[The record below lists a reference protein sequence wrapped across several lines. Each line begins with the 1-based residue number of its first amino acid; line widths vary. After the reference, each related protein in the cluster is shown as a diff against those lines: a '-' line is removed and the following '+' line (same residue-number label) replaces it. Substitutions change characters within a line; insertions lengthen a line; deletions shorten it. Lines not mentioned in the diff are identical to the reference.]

1 MSTTR
6 REVPVTSI
14 YAKAVFTG
22 NVSGDVTTITS
33 VTFTQNE
40 DDWLLGVK
48 KEDMPSVMIID
59 GKQYRWTVNSYFTLN
74 TIVAQG
80 TWVKKATLNIGTKL
94 TIRKPFF
101 KIVYG
106 QNPTQEGTEMTF
118 SFYDLGSFTPYGF
131 NPGAS
136 EFEIDGKTAVPINIE
151 NANEDSLFSVKLSS
165 DATYRFKW
173 AIGSKSYTLDKKTSG
188 ATKINTSYTIPK
200 SWNEEIKNST
210 AGSCTLSVQVL
221 FGSQVYQSRDTAV
234 RATVPDDCVPV
245 INSISIADTKGHVP
259 TAWGMFVEHN
269 SNIAITAANITKSYG
284 ADIVS
289 VNMELNDRTYYG
301 TPSALPQSY
310 TLEDYGIMDVTVK
323 IRDTRGRTAEKTAKV
338 TVVEYNPPTIQV
350 DSMRCGQDG
359 TLENEGVYFLATT
372 DSTYSTCNGK
382 NKATLQIQ
390 YKLSSQDVYT
400 SAVKELPIGD
410 ATTVCGGDLNTE
422 FSYDVR
428 YVLKD
433 TFNTVTVIDFVSTA
447 VYAMHFLHGG
457 RGVAF
462 GSKAT
467 VENAVDFTFDAI
479 FRHGVKFIKSDG
491 SEVTMQQILKK
502 LGL

>member
-1 MSTTR
+1 MGDWIKVVYAGQKNVRGDKDQYKLHHTEKLEEENKNVQR
-6 REVPVTSI
+6 DPAHFQFKCCLVTGISI
-14 YAKAVFTG
+14 KGYCG
-22 NVSGDVTTITS
+22 EGDS
-33 VTFTQNE
+33 
-40 DDWLLGVK
+40 
-48 KEDMPSVMIID
+48 
-59 GKQYRWTVNSYFTLN
+59 
-74 TIVAQG
+74 
-80 TWVKKATLNIGTKL
+80 
-94 TIRKPFF
+94 
-101 KIVYG
+101 
-106 QNPTQEGTEMTF
+106 
-118 SFYDLGSFTPYGF
+118 
-131 NPGAS
+131 
-136 EFEIDGKTAVPINIE
+136 
-151 NANEDSLFSVKLSS
+151 
-165 DATYRFKW
+165 
-173 AIGSKSYTLDKKTSG
+173 
-188 ATKINTSYTIPK
+188 
-200 SWNEEIKNST
+200 
-210 AGSCTLSVQVL
+210 
-221 FGSQVYQSRDTAV
+221 
-234 RATVPDDCVPV
+234 PDDCVPV
-245 INSISIADTKGHVP
+245 INSISIADTKGRVP

-390 YKLSSQDVYT
+390 YKLSSQGVYT
-400 SAVKELPIGD
+400 SAVKELPIGE

>member
-1 MSTTR
+1 M
-6 REVPVTSI
+6 
-14 YAKAVFTG
+14 
-22 NVSGDVTTITS
+22 
-33 VTFTQNE
+33 
-40 DDWLLGVK
+40 
-48 KEDMPSVMIID
+48 
-59 GKQYRWTVNSYFTLN
+59 
-74 TIVAQG
+74 
-80 TWVKKATLNIGTKL
+80 
-94 TIRKPFF
+94 
-101 KIVYG
+101 
-106 QNPTQEGTEMTF
+106 
-118 SFYDLGSFTPYGF
+118 
-131 NPGAS
+131 
-136 EFEIDGKTAVPINIE
+136 
-151 NANEDSLFSVKLSS
+151 KLSS

-188 ATKINTSYTIPK
+188 ATRINTSYTIPK

-245 INSISIADTKGHVP
+245 INSISIADTKGRVP
-259 TAWGMFVEHN
+259 AAWGMFVEHN

-301 TPSALPQSY
+301 TPSVLPQSY
-310 TLEDYGIMDVTVK
+310 MLEDYGIMDVTVK

-382 NKATLQIQ
+382 NKATLQMQ
-390 YKLSSQDVYT
+390 YKLSSQGAYT
-400 SAVKELPIGD
+400 SAVKELPIGE

-491 SEVTMQQILKK
+491 SEVTMQQILNK

>member
-1 MSTTR
+1 
-6 REVPVTSI
+6 
-14 YAKAVFTG
+14 
-22 NVSGDVTTITS
+22 
-33 VTFTQNE
+33 
-40 DDWLLGVK
+40 
-48 KEDMPSVMIID
+48 
-59 GKQYRWTVNSYFTLN
+59 
-74 TIVAQG
+74 
-80 TWVKKATLNIGTKL
+80 
-94 TIRKPFF
+94 
-101 KIVYG
+101 
-106 QNPTQEGTEMTF
+106 
-118 SFYDLGSFTPYGF
+118 
-131 NPGAS
+131 
-136 EFEIDGKTAVPINIE
+136 
-151 NANEDSLFSVKLSS
+151 
-165 DATYRFKW
+165 
-173 AIGSKSYTLDKKTSG
+173 
-188 ATKINTSYTIPK
+188 
-200 SWNEEIKNST
+200 
-210 AGSCTLSVQVL
+210 
-221 FGSQVYQSRDTAV
+221 
-234 RATVPDDCVPV
+234 
-245 INSISIADTKGHVP
+245 
-259 TAWGMFVEHN
+259 
-269 SNIAITAANITKSYG
+269 
-284 ADIVS
+284 
-289 VNMELNDRTYYG
+289 MELNDRTYYG

-310 TLEDYGIMDVTVK
+310 MLEDYGIMDVTVK

-382 NKATLQIQ
+382 NKATLQMQ
-390 YKLSSQDVYT
+390 YKLSSQGVYT
-400 SAVKELPIGD
+400 SAVKELPIGE

-491 SEVTMQQILKK
+491 SEVTMQQILNK

>member
-1 MSTTR
+1 MMQPVIRKNHMDIAWHEYTD
-6 REVPVTSI
+6 ENGADIPVTQASLTEKASI
-14 YAKAVFTG
+14 IGRVGIMFLSCGTG
-22 NVSGDVTTITS
+22 AWRVRSSMNTLAEIMGITCTADIGLMS
-33 VTFTQNE
+33 IEYTCFDGEEGFTQSLCLTNT
-40 DDWLLGVK
+40 GVNTSK
-48 KEDMPSVMIID
+48 
-59 GKQYRWTVNSYFTLN
+59 LN
-74 TIVAQG
+74 C
-80 TWVKKATLNIGTKL
+80 LEHF
-94 TIRKPFF
+94 IR
-101 KIVYG
+101 
-106 QNPTQEGTEMTF
+106 
-118 SFYDLGSFTPYGF
+118 
-131 NPGAS
+131 

-151 NANEDSLFSVKLSS
+151 NADEDSLFSVKLSS

-188 ATKINTSYTIPK
+188 ATRINTSYTIPK

-210 AGSCTLSVQVL
+210 AGSCILSVQVL

-245 INSISIADTKGHVP
+245 INSISIADTKGRVP
-259 TAWGMFVEHN
+259 AAWGMFVEHN

-310 TLEDYGIMDVTVK
+310 MLEDYGIMDVTVK

-359 TLENEGVYFLATT
+359 TLENEGTYFLATT

-382 NKATLQIQ
+382 NKATLQMQ
-390 YKLSSQDVYT
+390 YKLSSQGAYT
-400 SAVKELPIGD
+400 SAVKELPIGE

-491 SEVTMQQILKK
+491 SEVTMQQILNK